1 MGSAVFAAW
10 GVDSF
15 ESRWQLLLRHAN
27 LKFLSIGIINMFCDR
42 DFVFATI
49 TALPSADSN
58 ERFFPGCRL
67 RKKGTT
73 SWAPWVWFIGTIVL
87 AASVLFYRLGASPL
101 EHFDESRLANNA
113 LEMAKTGL
121 SLITTYDGMPDH
133 WNTKPPLLIWLM
145 SISIQVFG
153 PNEWAVR
160 LPSALAALATVTLM
174 FAFCN
179 FRLQRPFAGF
189 AAVVVLLGSYNY
201 MHFHAARS
209 GDYDATL
216 ALWTTG
222 YVLAGYL
229 YMHDDPS
236 KRRQWLW
243 LCAVGIVLAFL
254 TKTVEGLI
262 FLPALLIYAVAQN
275 RIVEVLHSPA
285 AYVSGAI
292 VLLVCVGYYFW
303 REQIDPGYFAAVM
316 RNDLLGQYMTDGGGG
331 PFFFY
336 FLSLIVK
343 SLLFAGFQFQWG
355 RGERRQISV
364 FLGLMSLFFLV
375 IISLSQTK
383 RGWYTVPLLPPSAMV
398 IGIGLDQVL
407 EWMTMRGRRII
418 INGALV
424 SFCVFA
430 SLCVMGQNA
439 RFVTINEEVLS
450 NDERNLTS
458 MFLRDPVVQY
468 RSPQK
473 FVVFQEGFPRS
484 QTHLGD
490 PSSFYVAPTLF
501 YVNALRATG
510 HTIEILPPS
519 ASIPAGFSAAVMCGA
534 MVPHAA
540 TAQTGL
546 TPLLIAGKCGIYQLG
561 HQLKSD
567 ITPNA
572 EATIPSDR
580 LEPPIAGSL
589 RE

>member
-1 MGSAVFAAW
+1 M
-10 GVDSF
+10 
-15 ESRWQLLLRHAN
+15 
-27 LKFLSIGIINMFCDR
+27 INMLCRRYFI
-42 DFVFATI
+42 FATPS
-49 TALPSADSN
+49 TLPPPADSH
-58 ERFFPGCRL
+58 ERSLTDFRL
-67 RKKGTT
+67 RKTKGAA
-73 SWAPWVWFIGTIVL
+73 SSAPWVWFIAAILL

-101 EHFDESRLANNA
+101 EVWDESRLANNA

-145 SISIQVFG
+145 SISIRVFG

-160 LPSALAALATVTLM
+160 FPSAVAALATVTLM

-179 FRLQRPFAGF
+179 FRLRRPFAGF
-189 AAVVVLLGSYNY
+189 AAVVVLLGNYNY
-201 MHFHAARS
+201 IQFHAARS

-222 YVLAGYL
+222 YLLAGY
-229 YMHDDPS
+229 MFMRDHPS
-236 KRRQWLW
+236 KRRQWLS

-262 FLPALLIYAVAQN
+262 FLPALLIYAVSQG
-275 RIVEVLHSPA
+275 RIVEILRSPV

-316 RNDLLGQYMTDGGGG
+316 QNDLLGRYMTDGGGG

-336 FLSLIVK
+336 FLPLIVK

-383 RGWYTVPLLPPSAMV
+383 RGWYVVPLLPPSAMV
-398 IGIGLDQVL
+398 IGVGLDEVL
-407 EWMTMRGRRII
+407 EWITMRWRQFRII
-418 INGALV
+418 VNGTLV
-424 SFCVFA
+424 SFCVFV
-430 SLCVMGQNA
+430 SLGVMGQSA
-439 RFVTINEEVLS
+439 RFVRLNEEVLID
-450 NDERNLTS
+450 DERNLTS

-468 RSPQK
+468 GSPQK
-473 FVVFQEGFPRS
+473 FVVIQESFPRS
-484 QTHLGD
+484 QSDLGD

-501 YVNALRATG
+501 YVNALRAAG

-519 ASIPAGFSAAVMCGA
+519 ASIPAGFNAAVMCGA
-534 MVPHAA
+534 MRPHAA
-540 TAQTGL
+540 TAQTVV
-546 TPLLIAGKCGIYQLG
+546 TAILIAGKCGIYQLVA
-561 HQLKSD
+561 K
-567 ITPNA
+567 
-572 EATIPSDR
+572 
-580 LEPPIAGSL
+580 
-589 RE
+589 